1 MFKKCISI
9 LLALCFIFAPGT
21 AFADVNH
28 GIDPVP
34 TSEYFVIDENMQ
46 ISLPDEW
53 YFNTP
58 DEIDEDFLKV
68 TENTEKKLKKFL
80 SKNNIRYNLVS
91 KDLKEE
97 INVITQ
103 HNSQTKAMFDF
114 NLIDQKTLEERAQ
127 MLVDLGAQEDD
138 GITTTYS
145 SYYVEKI
152 NQCVFTIF
160 NGTVEDE
167 NGKTDFI
174 QYTTTI
180 NGYGITI
187 SYRGSEGAKL
197 DLGELLIRQIAE
209 SFNVTEVIKTDLKK
223 EVYKQ
228 MLTPIAIAGGFILI
242 TATLIIRQ
250 VIKNKKEKKAKQ
262 ESNT

>member
-1 MFKKCISI
+1 MYKKII
-9 LLALCFIFAPGT
+9 TLLLILCFVLAPT
-21 AFADVNH
+21 AVFAD
-28 GIDPVP
+28 DDA
-34 TSEYFVIDENMQ
+34 TEMSKYFLISENMQ
-46 ISLPDEW
+46 INLPDGW

-68 TENTEKKLKKFL
+68 TENTERKLEKFL
-80 SKNNIRYNLVS
+80 SKNNVRYNLVS

-97 INVITQ
+97 INIVTQ

-114 NLIDQKTLEERAQ
+114 NLIDVNTLKDRAKT
-127 MLVDLGAQEDD
+127 LVDLGAQEDD
-138 GITTTYS
+138 GITTTYT
-145 SYYVEKI
+145 SYSVEKI

-160 NGTVEDE
+160 NGTIEDE
-167 NGKTDFI
+167 NGKTDFV

-187 SYRGSEGAKL
+187 SYRGNAGA
-197 DLGELLIRQIAE
+197 DLEAGAALLRQVVE

-250 VIKNKKEKKAKQ
+250 IIKNRKEKKAKEQ
-262 ESNT
+262 E

>member
-1 MFKKCISI
+1 MYKKII
-9 LLALCFIFAPGT
+9 TLLLILCFALAPT
-21 AFADVNH
+21 AAFADGNAAEM
-28 GIDPVP
+28 
-34 TSEYFVIDENMQ
+34 SKYFLISENMQ
-46 ISLPDEW
+46 ISLPDGW

-68 TENTEKKLKKFL
+68 TENTERKLEKFL
-80 SKNNIRYNLVS
+80 SKNNVRYNLVS

-97 INVITQ
+97 INIVTQ

-114 NLIDQKTLEERAQ
+114 NLIDVNTLEDRAKA
-127 MLVDLGAQEDD
+127 LVDLGAQEDD
-138 GITTTYS
+138 GITTTYT
-145 SYYVEKI
+145 SYSVEKI

-160 NGTVEDE
+160 NGIVEDE
-167 NGKTDFI
+167 NGKVDFV

-187 SYRGSEGAKL
+187 SYRGNSGA
-197 DLGELLIRQIAE
+197 DLEAGAALLKQIVE

-223 EVYKQ
+223 AMFKQ

-242 TATLIIRQ
+242 TATLIIRH
-250 VIKNKKEKKAKQ
+250 VLKNRKEKKAKKQ
-262 ESNT
+262 E

>member
-1 MFKKCISI
+1 MHKKII
-9 LLALCFIFAPGT
+9 TLFLVLCFVLAPVS
-21 AFADVNH
+21 AFADTQGTTNTT
-28 GIDPVP
+28 PM
-34 TSEYFVIDENMQ
+34 SKYFVISENMQ
-46 ISLPDEW
+46 INLPDDW

-58 DEIDEDFLKV
+58 DNIDEDFLAV
-68 TENTEKKLKKFL
+68 TENTERKLEKFL
-80 SKNNIRYNLVS
+80 SKNNVRYNLVS

-97 INVITQ
+97 INIVTQ

-114 NLIDQKTLEERAQ
+114 NLIDENTLKERAQ
-127 MLVDLGAQEDD
+127 MLVDLGEQEDD
-138 GITTTYS
+138 GVTTTYT
-145 SYYVEKI
+145 SYSVEKI
-152 NQCVFTIF
+152 NQCVFTVF
-160 NGTVEDE
+160 NGTIVDE

-187 SYRGSEGAKL
+187 SYRGAEGAVL
-197 DLGELLIRQIAE
+197 AAGEDLIKQVVE
-209 SFNVTEVIKTDLKK
+209 SFNVTEVIETELKK

-250 VIKNKKEKKAKQ
+250 VIKNKKEKKAQ
-262 ESNT
+262 NEDN

>member
-1 MFKKCISI
+1 MHKKII
-9 LLALCFIFAPGT
+9 TLLLVLCFILAPST
-21 AFADVNH
+21 AFADTDGATSQVAL
-28 GIDPVP
+28 
-34 TSEYFVIDENMQ
+34 SEYFLIDENMQ
-46 ISLPDEW
+46 ISLPDGW
-53 YFNTP
+53 YFNTQ

-68 TENTEKKLKKFL
+68 SENTERKLEKFL

-97 INVITQ
+97 LNVVTQ

-114 NLIDQKTLEERAQ
+114 NLIKEATLKDRAKA
-127 MLVDLGAQEDD
+127 LVDLGPQEED
-138 GITTTYS
+138 GVTTTYT
-145 SYYVEKI
+145 SYSLEKI

-167 NGKTDFI
+167 NGKIEFI

-180 NGYGITI
+180 NGYGITF
-187 SYRGSEGAKL
+187 SYRADAGA
-197 DLGELLIRQIAE
+197 DFEAGTALIRQVVE
-209 SFNVTEVIKTDLKK
+209 SFHVTEVIETDLKK

-242 TATLIIRQ
+242 TVTLFIRQ
-250 VIKNKKEKKAKQ
+250 IIKNRKEKKEKQ
-262 ESNT
+262 E